1 MGDTDILV
9 GMNYISREAFLP
21 LLKQA
26 RIKLR
31 LQRELRFTP
40 ETIPWADVEMLAIT
54 TRSGNEG
61 VLLVEQAGLKIIP
74 FEIKRSLTD
83 TRTGRSKPITCD
95 FCHTW
100 QKGGNAASITFVRD
114 SQKSVTF
121 LCCADLACSL
131 HVRDKTPEAALS
143 RTQLHEDLT
152 TAQRIARLRRNLH
165 KITDF

>member
-1 MGDTDILV
+1 MK
-9 GMNYISREAFLP
+9 NISREEFLL

-26 RIKLR
+26 RIKQR

-40 ETIPWADVEMLAIT
+40 ESIVWQDREMLAIT

-61 VLLVEQAGLKIIP
+61 ILLIEQGSLVVVP
-74 FEIKRSLTD
+74 FEIKRALTD

-100 QKGGNAASITFVRD
+100 QRGGNAASITFARD
-114 SQKSVTF
+114 SQTSVTF

-131 HVRDKTPEAALS
+131 HVRDRTPEAALS
-143 RTQLHEDLT
+143 RTQLHEDMAT
-152 TAQRIARLRRNLH
+152 VQRIARLRRNLH
-165 KITDF
+165 KITEF